1 MVSKLIIDTRM
12 KMQDRRKNTMLQSD
26 TIRFQ
31 EYENLVL
38 VLEPLLMRN

>member
-1 MVSKLIIDTRM
+1 MVFKLIIDTRM
-12 KMQDRRKNTMLQSD
+12 KMQDRRKNTMLRSD

-31 EYENLVL
+31 EYEKLML

>member
-1 MVSKLIIDTRM
+1 MVFKLIIDTRM
-12 KMQDRRKNTMLQSD
+12 KMQDRRKNTMLRSD

-31 EYENLVL
+31 EYENLML